1 MDCLH
6 MNGSCSTKHPSSGF
20 IEDYLLNLI
29 LEWFWS
35 RICLATI
42 RCFKKSKGLD
52 MQYSKDSK
60 AFTGP
65 YIQYIW
71 LLKRCPVVGK
81 CLCLYLEKLRTP
93 VQVHKPVL
101 LCISNNVVGCSRSS
115 GVRTTSLL
123 HTGMSL
129 KARKNRRTD
138 GGLSP
143 ASFILSP
150 CCFC

>member
-1 MDCLH
+1 MSMDCLH

-35 RICLATI
+35 RIYLATI

-52 MQYSKDSK
+52 MQYSKDSE
-60 AFTGP
+60 AFRGP

-81 CLCLYLEKLRTP
+81 CLCYILKNSEHQFRCTNQYFF
-93 VQVHKPVL
+93 VF
-101 LCISNNVVGCSRSS
+101 
-115 GVRTTSLL
+115 RTTLL
-123 HTGMSL
+123 DVATALVSEQHHCFTQECLWRHG
-129 KARKNRRTD
+129 RTEERMEV
-138 GGLSP
+138 S
-143 ASFILSP
+143 S
-150 CCFC
+150 